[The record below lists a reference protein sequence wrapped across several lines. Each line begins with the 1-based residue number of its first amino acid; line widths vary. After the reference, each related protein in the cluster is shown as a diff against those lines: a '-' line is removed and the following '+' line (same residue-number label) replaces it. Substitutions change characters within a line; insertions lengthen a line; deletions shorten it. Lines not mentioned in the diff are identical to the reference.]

1 VSPRGESLLL
11 LCCLLLQVFVRV
23 AGQYLCHFSGFCEGL
38 HQNTSAAAKKNYHL
52 PRHGS
57 KCTAE
62 EWLRPKIHGHLIKLL
77 RFTLPFY
84 KSISFIPR
92 DPRVTAKTSLLFSL
106 KTFFQYKEP
115 AFC

>member
-1 VSPRGESLLL
+1 MS
-11 LCCLLLQVFVRV
+11 
-23 AGQYLCHFSGFCEGL
+23 
-38 HQNTSAAAKKNYHL
+38 
-52 PRHGS
+52 
-57 KCTAE
+57 
-62 EWLRPKIHGHLIKLL
+62 
-77 RFTLPFY
+77 FTLPFY